1 MPEED
6 VEVQFEDQKSINTF
20 GRLNTRLHELEEELK
35 EKASQHELL
44 DDAAN
49 EIILADDDEPIR
61 RAARGPAAPS
71 RAPKPPRAPRR
82 YAFGECYFEVSKD
95 QADELLESQKD
106 SAAAE
111 MKTIE
116 DELSRIRGT
125 LAELKKKLYAK
136 FGSNINLEEQ

>member
-1 MPEED
+1 M
-6 VEVQFEDQKSINTF
+6 V
-20 GRLNTRLHELEEELK
+20 GRHGT
-35 EKASQHELL
+35 S
-44 DDAAN
+44 
-49 EIILADDDEPIR
+49 
-61 RAARGPAAPS
+61 
-71 RAPKPPRAPRR
+71 RR
-82 YAFGECYFEVSKD
+82 YGFGECYFEVSKD